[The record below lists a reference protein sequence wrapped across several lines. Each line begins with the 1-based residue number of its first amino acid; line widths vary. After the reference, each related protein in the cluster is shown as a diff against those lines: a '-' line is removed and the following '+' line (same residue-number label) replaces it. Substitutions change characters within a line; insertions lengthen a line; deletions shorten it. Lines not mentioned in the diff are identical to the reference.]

1 MIKKILSCMLCML
14 MLFTCVAC
22 SNTNASASK
31 AYVFSYNGAEIA
43 IDDELDGVLAALGS
57 YDRHET
63 SPSCNHDGDA
73 HFYYYGTK
81 IELESY
87 PKNGKD
93 LLYKITLFDD
103 TVKTAEGIRI
113 GDTKDAVIKAY
124 GDAAEEKGTALR
136 YRAGDM
142 YLQFN
147 FTKDGLVSQIQY
159 LHPDAV
165 KAS

>member
-1 MIKKILSCMLCML
+1 MKKLIAGLLCAMAL
-14 MLFTCVAC
+14 VGCVAC
-22 SNTNASASK
+22 GGGDQSGTRE
-31 AYVFSYNGAEIA
+31 AYVFKYNGVEIA
-43 IDDELDGVLAALGS
+43 IDTELSAVLAAIGS
-57 YDRHET
+57 YDRHES

-87 PKNGKD
+87 PKDGKD

-113 GDTKDAVIKAY
+113 GDSKEDVIRAY
-124 GDAAEEKGTALR
+124 GEATQQKGSALI

-147 FTKDGLVSQIQY
+147 LTKDDTVSQIQY
-159 LHPDAV
+159 LHPDAIG
-165 KAS
+165 

>member
-1 MIKKILSCMLCML
+1 MKKLIACLLCSIAL
-14 MLFTCVAC
+14 LGCVAC
-22 SNTNASASK
+22 SGGDEPKGK
-31 AYVFSYNGAEIA
+31 AYVFQYNGAEIKIDEDLDLVLEA
-43 IDDELDGVLAALGS
+43 IGK
-57 YDRHET
+57 YDRHES

-87 PKNGKD
+87 PKGGKD

-113 GDTKDAVIKAY
+113 GDSRDEVIKAY
-124 GDAAEEKGTALR
+124 GDGAQEKGSALL

-147 FTKDGLVSQIQY
+147 FNKEGLVSQIQY
-159 LHPDAV
+159 LHPDAIG
-165 KAS
+165 